1 MPTIEQIDGLI
12 QQAVEL
18 QNADITYP
26 ALGTI
31 GGFQHAQAAKDDIA
45 KYMLGLLRTARQV
58 IGSVDNE
65 ALDYVLEE
73 TRQQGRRVGV
83 DLTELAKLAEGD
95 VHTPQFPNQ
104 RDSQVRNLQEHG
116 HNFKRAMQPY
126 EAVMRAARAERL
138 VDSTDIDAVV
148 RDLRTRLGDA
158 EKLLAQASK
167 ALENVQTKAM
177 VKGVEAAVGTFAS
190 LRDTHAKR
198 EQSWF
203 LAFVVASVTALAAI
217 GFVVWSTWPIG
228 TPSEIVSVVLRRL
241 LLVSAPVVCMRIALS
256 KYNLERN
263 LRILYDHRE
272 TVLGQYR
279 TFETAIG
286 DDVQAKNQ
294 FRLAIAQYIFSDPV
308 TGYVAS
314 DGSTEININPIVG
327 MLEKLGGGK

>member
-1 MPTIEQIDGLI
+1 MPTVEQIDGLI

-18 QNADITYP
+18 QAADITYP
-26 ALGTI
+26 KLGTI
-31 GGFQHAQAAKDDIA
+31 GGFHQAQAAKDDIA
-45 KYMLGLLRTARQV
+45 RYMLGLLQTASQV
-58 IGSVDNE
+58 IGSVDDE

-73 TRQQGRRVGV
+73 TRQQGRRVGA
-83 DLTELAKLAEGD
+83 DLAELAKLAEGD

-116 HNFKRAMQPY
+116 LNFKRAMRPY
-126 EAVMRAARAERL
+126 EAVLRATRAERL
-138 VDSTDIDAVV
+138 LDSTDIDAVAG
-148 RDLRTRLGDA
+148 DLRTRLGEAD
-158 EKLLAQASK
+158 KLLAQATK

-177 VKGVEAAVGTFAS
+177 AKGIEAAAGTFAF

-198 EQSWF
+198 EQHWF
-203 LAFVVASVTALAAI
+203 VGFVFASIAALIAI
-217 GFVVWSTWPIG
+217 GFAVWCTWPIG
-228 TPSEIVSVVLRRL
+228 TPSEIVSVVIRKV
-241 LLVSAPVVCMRIALS
+241 LLVSAPVVFMRIALS

-314 DGSTEININPIVG
+314 DGSTEININPVLG
-327 MLEKLGGGK
+327 MLERLGGGK